1 VKACPV
7 DIDIV
12 NDAIERLRQD
22 FMKLDRDPYRK
33 LFDPRD
39 WVELKG
45 EPFLPKRVLIDNYK
59 ERLRN
64 V

>member
-1 VKACPV
+1 M

-39 WVELKG
+39 WVERWVELKG
-45 EPFLPKRVLIDNYK
+45 EPFLPKRVLINNYK